1 MSVVETGVSVVVGG
15 DSVVETV
22 TAVPSVGVALVV
34 LSAIGYLSGMTVD
47 GMART
52 VDSRGS
58 VTVRGCASYSWVN
71 RSL

>member
-1 MSVVETGVSVVVGG
+1 MSVVDTGVSVVVGG
-15 DSVVETV
+15 DTVVETV

-34 LSAIGYLSGMTVD
+34 LSAIGDLSDMTVA